1 MRSHVRRARTD
12 QGGQAMHRFV
22 RLTLAIA
29 IAAAGSVAPPAHAAA
44 SSPAKPAAGSVAVEL
59 TAQRV
64 TKAQGKE
71 VLAPADE
78 ARPGELIEYRA
89 LYRNDGAG
97 EARGLMATLPIP
109 RGTQY
114 VAGSALPRRV
124 EASLDGRTFA
134 AVPLKR
140 TEKTPDG
147 RTIVQEVPVAEYRA
161 LRWPPQLPTC
171 PDLISPP
178 PERRAAPGP
187 PTARTVGDRGSRPAD
202 GAAHPPES
210 LHERITERRS
220 HPPAGRAGPR
230 A

>member
-1 MRSHVRRARTD
+1 
-12 QGGQAMHRFV
+12 MHRFV

-161 LRWPPQLPTC
+161 LRWPLGALPSR
-171 PDLISPP
+171 DQ
-178 PERRAAPGP
+178 
-187 PTARTVGDRGSRPAD
+187 RTVSARVRVEPVPV
-202 GAAHPPES
+202 AANT
-210 LHERITERRS
+210 R
-220 HPPAGRAGPR
+220 
-230 A
+230 

>member
-1 MRSHVRRARTD
+1 
-12 QGGQAMHRFV
+12 MHRFV

-64 TKAQGKE
+64 TKDHGKE
-71 VLAPADE
+71 VLVAADE
-78 ARPGELIEYRA
+78 AKPGELIEYRA

-109 RGTQY
+109 HGTQY

-134 AVPLKR
+134 PVPLKR
-140 TEKTPDG
+140 TVKTPDG
-147 RTIVQEVPVAEYRA
+147 RTVVQEVPLAEYRA
-161 LRWPPQLPTC
+161 LRWPLGALPSR
-171 PDLISPP
+171 DQ
-178 PERRAAPGP
+178 
-187 PTARTVGDRGSRPAD
+187 RTVSARVRVEPVPV
-202 GAAHPPES
+202 AANT
-210 LHERITERRS
+210 R
-220 HPPAGRAGPR
+220 
-230 A
+230 